1 MSCINS
7 VWIKLLST
15 QVGKDQFGNR
25 YFIGNNKNYL
35 GQAKRF
41 VIYNGQDEGS
51 KVPPM
56 WHAWLHYLSDDVP
69 TVDNNKVY
77 NWQQEYVPNLS
88 STKCAYNLAQSSC
101 TKIETYSKWSPE

>member
-1 MSCINS
+1 MSLINS
-7 VWIKLLST
+7 LWVKLFCK

-25 YFIGNNKNYL
+25 YFVGKDKNYL

-56 WHAWLHYLSDDVP
+56 WHAWLHYLSEDIP
-69 TVDNNKVY
+69 GNNKVY
-77 NWQQEYVPNLS
+77 DWQQEYVPNLTG
-88 STKCAYNLAQSSC
+88 TKHAYNPAKSNC
-101 TKIETYSKWSPE
+101 TRIETYSKWNPNKK